1 MDNKLKTFK
10 NGFLEKL
17 KAFFSIY
24 ISVDKEARGDDL
36 YKRLNFAAKGLA
48 YGLMAFFLGR
58 TEIFFS
64 AAPFGA
70 ALLASAGRYAPFI
83 YIGLITS
90 SLFSVG
96 MAIPFFLMYSMGILL
111 RFIISYCLLEKK
123 KSPLFAEPASY
134 RALSAAVMMFM
145 MGVYRCISGGFLWYD
160 LFGTLIGMLT
170 APVLA
175 LLYYGV
181 FEKKHRFTSY
191 HDIGMAA
198 LMASCVFSVRDVKL
212 LGFSVCAVTAF
223 GIALYISKECGMLR
237 GGVAGLIA
245 GLSYNVFYAPLFSV
259 AGLISG
265 LFWKTGTLAATGAA
279 LVCGIIYGVYMDGFA
294 SLQALAPDLLAASLV
309 FSLLAR
315 LNILPRPILYSGS
328 GTIPDNY
335 ADRIAVAQKKD
346 ENSTLR
352 FKTMAS
358 AFTSLSKTFY
368 DLSNAQKRPE
378 FTVVR
383 ERCKACFES
392 YCQSCTRKVICW
404 DTQYEDTAEV
414 LTSLAS
420 RIYSGEVAD
429 VDRIPDYLAKRCA
442 HMNEMLS
449 DINKSYAKVL
459 EDALKSVKAEIFSI
473 DYAAMSALLEDAVKE
488 NAKEYEVD
496 DKLTAKLKGAA
507 RYLNFTS
514 SNMAVYGKRRKQII
528 AGGVDLARV
537 KLGVDEIR
545 RSFERVAGVPLT
557 SPDFSVEKGYITM
570 TMQSARVFSV
580 EAAKAT
586 SKKENEVINGDSIS
600 FFENGED
607 YFYSLLGDGMGSGRE
622 AALTSR
628 LATVYLDRM
637 LRSGNKKEQSIKML
651 NSFLRQKNQESFTT
665 VDLLEIDLLSGNAS
679 FLKSGAAP
687 SYVLRGTS
695 IFKISSNTMPVGI
708 TKELYA
714 EEVNFKL
721 EADDMIVMV
730 SDGISE
736 SFEDGLWLADLLT
749 HGVKPDAPLDDVCD
763 MILEEAK
770 RRNEERDDMTV
781 GVIKMRNAELGIGN

>member
-10 NGFLEKL
+10 DSFLEKL
-17 KAFFSIY
+17 KSFFSLY
-24 ISVDKEARGDDL
+24 ITVDKSVPKENIYR
-36 YKRLNFAAKGLA
+36 RLNFAAKGLSL
-48 YGLMAFFLGR
+48 GLMAFFLGR

-64 AAPFGA
+64 ASPFGA
-70 ALLASAGRYAPFI
+70 ALLSATGKYTPFI

-123 KSPLFAEPASY
+123 KSPLFAEPVQY
-134 RALSAAVMMFM
+134 RALSATVMMFM
-145 MGVYRCISGGFLWYD
+145 MGVYRCIAGGFLWYD
-160 LFGTLIGMLT
+160 LLGTLIGMLT
-170 APVLA
+170 APALT
-175 LLYYGV
+175 LLYCGV
-181 FEKKHRFTSY
+181 FIKKHRFTSW
-191 HDIGMAA
+191 HDLGMAS
-198 LMASCVFSVRDVKL
+198 LMASCVFSVRSVTL
-212 LGFSVCAVTAF
+212 LGFSISAIIAF

-245 GLSYNVFYAPLFSV
+245 GLAHNVFYAPLFSV

-265 LFWKTGTLAATGAA
+265 LFWKMGTMAATGVA
-279 LVCGIIYGVYMDGFA
+279 LFCGIIYGVYMDGFA
-294 SLQALAPDLLAASLV
+294 SLQALAPDLLAGSLI
-309 FSLLAR
+309 FALLAR
-315 LNILPRPILYSGS
+315 LGIMPRPILYSGGGS
-328 GTIPDNY
+328 LPDNY

-346 ENSTLR
+346 EGTTLR
-352 FKTMAS
+352 FKTMAA

-378 FTVVR
+378 FSVVR
-383 ERCKACFES
+383 DRCKGCFEKH
-392 YCQSCTRKVICW
+392 CKSCTRNVICW
-404 DTQYEDTAEV
+404 DTQYEDTAEA
-414 LTSLAS
+414 LTNLAS
-420 RIYSGEVAD
+420 SIYSGEVATK
-429 VDRIPDYLAKRCA
+429 DRFPEYLTKRCT
-442 HMNEMLS
+442 HIDEILS
-449 DINKSYAKVL
+449 DINKSYARVL
-459 EDALKSVKAEIFSI
+459 EDTMKSDKAEIFAI
-473 DYAAMSALLEDAVKE
+473 DYAAMSALLEDAIKE

-496 DKLTAKLKGAA
+496 EKLTAKLKSSA

-514 SNMAVYGKRRKQII
+514 SSMAVYGKRRKQII

-580 EAAKAT
+580 QSAKTT
-586 SKKENEVINGDSIS
+586 SQKEKELINGDSIS
-600 FFENGED
+600 FFENSED
-607 YFYSLLGDGMGSGRE
+607 YFYTLLGDGMGSGRE

-651 NSFLRQKNQESFTT
+651 NSFLRQKNHESFTT
-665 VDLLEIDLLSGNAS
+665 VDLLEIDLLSGKAS

-708 TKELYA
+708 TKELYS
-714 EEVNFKL
+714 EEVSFSL
-721 EADDMIVMV
+721 EEGDMIVMI

-736 SFEDGLWLADLLT
+736 SFEDGLWLADMLT
-749 HGVKPDAPLDDVCD
+749 HSIKPNTELDDICE
-763 MILEEAK
+763 MILDEAK
-770 RRNEERDDMTV
+770 LRNGERDDMTV
-781 GVIKMRNAELGIGN
+781 GIVKICK

>member
-10 NGFLEKL
+10 DGFSDKL
-17 KAFFSIY
+17 KSFL
-24 ISVDKEARGDDL
+24 SVYVTADGSVPKENVYR
-36 YKRLNFAAKGLA
+36 RLSFAAKGLIL
-48 YGLMAFFLGR
+48 GLIAFFSGR

-64 AAPFGA
+64 ASPFGA
-70 ALLASAGRYAPFI
+70 ALLCAAGKYAPFI

-96 MAIPFFLMYSMGILL
+96 LAIPFFLMYSMGILL

-123 KSPLFAEPASY
+123 KSPLFAEPVPY

-160 LFGTLIGMLT
+160 LFGTLIGMICAPALT
-170 APVLA
+170 
-175 LLYYGV
+175 LLYFGA
-181 FEKKHRFTSY
+181 FEKKHRFTSR
-191 HDIGMAA
+191 HDIGTAA
-198 LMASCVFSVRDVKL
+198 LMATCIFSVREVTL
-212 LGFSVCAVTAF
+212 LGFSVSAILAF

-245 GLSYNVFYAPLFSV
+245 GLAYNVFYAPLFSV

-294 SLQALAPDLLAASLV
+294 SLQALAPDLLAGSMI

-328 GTIPDNY
+328 GTLPDNY
-335 ADRIAVAQKKD
+335 ADRIAVAQKK
-346 ENSTLR
+346 EEGSTLR

-358 AFTSLSKTFY
+358 AFTSLSRTFY

-378 FTVVR
+378 FSVVR
-383 ERCKACFES
+383 DRCKSCFEEHCS
-392 YCQSCTRKVICW
+392 GCTRKVICW

-414 LTSLAS
+414 LTALAS
-420 RIYSGEVAD
+420 GIYSGEAATK
-429 VDRIPDYLAKRCA
+429 DRIPEYLTKRCP
-442 HMNEMLS
+442 HIDEILS

-459 EDALKSVKAEIFSI
+459 EDAIKNDKAEIFAI
-473 DYAAMSALLEDAVKE
+473 DYAAMSALLEDAIKE
-488 NAKEYEVD
+488 NSREYEVD
-496 DKLTAKLKGAA
+496 EKLTAKLKSSA

-514 SNMAVYGKRRKQII
+514 SSMAVYGKRRKQII

-570 TMQSARVFSV
+570 TMQSARVFSA

-586 SKKENEVINGDSIS
+586 SQKEDEVINGDSIS
-600 FFENGED
+600 FFENTED
-607 YFYSLLGDGMGSGRE
+607 YFYSLLGDGMGSGRD
-622 AALTSR
+622 AALASR

-651 NSFLRQKNQESFTT
+651 NSFLRQKNQECFTT

-687 SYVLRGTS
+687 SYVVRGTS

-749 HGVKPDAPLDDVCD
+749 HGIKPGTTLTDICD
-763 MILEEAK
+763 LILEEAK

-781 GVIKMRNAELGIGN
+781 GVIRVKSEK

>member
-10 NGFLEKL
+10 DTVLEKL
-17 KAFFSIY
+17 KAFFSLY
-24 ISVDKEARGDDL
+24 VTADNSAPKENVYR
-36 YKRLNFAAKGLA
+36 RLNFAARGL
-48 YGLMAFFLGR
+48 GLGVAAFFLGR

-64 AAPFGA
+64 ASPFGA
-70 ALLASAGRYAPFI
+70 ALMSATGRYTPFV

-96 MAIPFFLMYSMGILL
+96 TAIPLFLMYSMGILL

-123 KSPLFAEPASY
+123 RSPLFAEPVSY
-134 RALSAAVMMFM
+134 RALTSAVMMFM
-145 MGVYRCISGGFLWYD
+145 MGIYRCISGGFLWYD
-160 LFGTLIGMLT
+160 LFGTLIGMICAPLLT
-170 APVLA
+170 
-175 LLYYGV
+175 LLYYGA

-198 LMASCVFSVRDVKL
+198 LMASCIFSVREVTL
-212 LGFSVCAVTAF
+212 LGFSVSAIIAF

-245 GLSYNVFYAPLFSV
+245 GLAYNVFYAPLFSV

-265 LFWKTGTLAATGAA
+265 LFWKTGTMAATGSA
-279 LVCGIIYGVYMDGFA
+279 LLCGMIYGIYMDGFA
-294 SLQALAPDLLAASLV
+294 SLRDLTPDLLAGSLI
-309 FSLLAR
+309 FSLLAG

-328 GTIPDNY
+328 GSLPDNY
-335 ADRIAVAQKKD
+335 ADRIAVAQKK
-346 ENSTLR
+346 EEGSTMR

-358 AFTSLSKTFY
+358 AFTSLSRTFY
-368 DLSNAQKRPE
+368 DLSTAQKRPE
-378 FTVVR
+378 FSAVR
-383 ERCKACFES
+383 DRCKSCFEEH
-392 YCQSCTRKVICW
+392 CRGCTRNVICW

-414 LTSLAS
+414 LTGLAS
-420 RIYSGEVAD
+420 GIYAGEVATK
-429 VDRIPDYLAKRCA
+429 DRIPQYLTKRCSRID
-442 HMNEMLS
+442 EILS
-449 DINKSYAKVL
+449 DINKSYARIL
-459 EDALKSVKAEIFSI
+459 EEAIKNDKAEIFAI
-473 DYAAMSALLEDAVKE
+473 DYAAMSVLLEDAIKE
-488 NAKEYEVD
+488 NSKEYEVD
-496 DKLTAKLKGAA
+496 EALTAKLKSSA

-514 SNMAVYGKRRKQII
+514 SSMAVYGKRRKQII

-570 TMQSARVFSV
+570 TMQSARVFSA
-580 EAAKAT
+580 EAAKAA
-586 SKKENEVINGDSIS
+586 SQKENEVINGDSIS
-600 FFENGED
+600 FFENSED
-607 YFYSLLGDGMGSGRE
+607 YFYSLLGDGMGSGRD

-651 NSFLRQKNQESFTT
+651 NSFLRQKNRESFTT
-665 VDLLEIDLLSGNAS
+665 IDLLEIDLLSGNAS

-687 SYVLRGTS
+687 SYVVRGTS

-721 EADDMIVMV
+721 EAEDMIVMV

-749 HGVKPDAPLDDVCD
+749 HGVRPNTELDDICEL
-763 MILEEAK
+763 ILEEAK
-770 RRNEERDDMTV
+770 RRNDERDDMTV
-781 GVIKMRNAELGIGN
+781 GVIRVKSEK

>member
-10 NGFLEKL
+10 NGFFEKL
-17 KAFFSIY
+17 KGFF
-24 ISVDKEARGDDL
+24 AL
-36 YKRLNFAAKGLA
+36 YATAEKTAPGENVYRRLNFAAKGLTL
-48 YGLMAFFLGR
+48 GLMAFFLGR
-58 TEIFFS
+58 AEIFFS

-70 ALLASAGRYAPFI
+70 ALLCAAGKYTPFI

-96 MAIPFFLMYSMGILL
+96 MAIPLFLMYSMGILL

-123 KSPLFAEPASY
+123 KSPLFAEPVSY
-134 RALSAAVMMFM
+134 RALSASVMMFM

-160 LFGTLIGMLT
+160 LIGTLLGMLT
-170 APVLA
+170 APALT
-175 LLYYGV
+175 LLYFGV
-181 FEKKHRFTSY
+181 FEKKHRFTSR

-198 LMASCVFSVRDVKL
+198 LMASCIFSVREVTL
-212 LGFSVCAVTAF
+212 LGFSVSAILAF

-245 GLSYNVFYAPLFSV
+245 GLAYNVFYAPLFSV

-279 LVCGIIYGVYMDGFA
+279 LLCGIIYGVYMDGFA
-294 SLQALAPDLLAASLV
+294 SLQALAPDLLAGSMIFA
-309 FSLLAR
+309 LLAK

-328 GTIPDNY
+328 GTLPDNY
-335 ADRIAVAQKKD
+335 ADRIAVAQKK
-346 ENSTLR
+346 EESSTLR

-358 AFTSLSKTFY
+358 AFTSLSRTFY
-368 DLSNAQKRPE
+368 DLSNAQRRPE
-378 FTVVR
+378 FTAVR
-383 ERCKACFES
+383 DRCKSCFDEH
-392 YCQSCTRKVICW
+392 CGSCTRKVICW
-404 DTQYEDTAEV
+404 DTQYEDTARV

-420 RIYSGEVAD
+420 RIYSGESAAKENV
-429 VDRIPDYLAKRCA
+429 PEYLAKRCS
-442 HMNEMLS
+442 HIEEILHS
-449 DINKSYAKVL
+449 INQSYAKIL
-459 EDALKSVKAEIFSI
+459 EDAVKSDKAEIFAI
-473 DYAAMSALLEDAVKE
+473 DYAAMSALLEDAIKD

-496 DKLTAKLKGAA
+496 EKLTAKLKSSA

-514 SNMAVYGKRRKQII
+514 SSMAVYGKRRKQII

-557 SPDFSVEKGYITM
+557 SPDFAVEKGYITM
-570 TMQSARVFSV
+570 TMQSARVLSA
-580 EAAKAT
+580 EAAKA
-586 SKKENEVINGDSIS
+586 SCQKENEAINGDSIS
-600 FFENGED
+600 FFENSED
-607 YFYSLLGDGMGSGRE
+607 YFYTLLGDGMGSGKE

-628 LATVYLDRM
+628 LANVYLDRM

-651 NSFLRQKNQESFTT
+651 NSFLRQKNQECFTT
-665 VDLLEIDLLSGNAS
+665 VDLLEVDLLSGNAS

-687 SYVLRGTS
+687 SYVVRGTS

-714 EEVNFKL
+714 EEVSFKL
-721 EADDMIVMV
+721 EAEDMIVMV
-730 SDGISE
+730 SDGIAE

-749 HGVKPDAPLDDVCD
+749 HGIKPNTTLTDVCEL
-763 MILEEAK
+763 ILEEAK
-770 RRNEERDDMTV
+770 RRNDERDDMTV
-781 GVIKMRNAELGIGN
+781 GVIRVKSEK

>member
-1 MDNKLKTFK
+1 MDNKLK
-10 NGFLEKL
+10 GFRISFWDKL
-17 KAFFSIY
+17 KSFFSAY
-24 ISVDKEARGDDL
+24 VTVDRSAPKEDILR
-36 YKRLNFAAKGLA
+36 RLNFAAKGLA
-48 YGLMAFFLGR
+48 LGLMAFFLGR

-70 ALLASAGRYAPFI
+70 ALLASAGRYTPFI

-96 MAIPFFLMYSMGILL
+96 MAIPLFLMYSMGILL

-123 KSPLFAEPASY
+123 KSPLFAEPVSY
-134 RALSAAVMMFM
+134 RALTAAVMMFM

-170 APVLA
+170 APALA

-191 HDIGMAA
+191 HDLGMAA
-198 LMASCVFSVRDVKL
+198 LMASCVFSVREVTV
-212 LGFSVCAVTAF
+212 LGFSVSAIIAF

-245 GLSYNVFYAPLFSV
+245 GLAYNVFYAPLFSV

-265 LFWKTGTLAATGAA
+265 LFWKTGTIAATGAA
-279 LVCGIIYGVYMDGFA
+279 LVCGIIYGVYMDGFS
-294 SLQALAPDLLAASLV
+294 SLQALAPDLLAASLI
-309 FSLLAR
+309 FTLLAR
-315 LNILPRPILYSGS
+315 LNVLPRPILYSGS
-328 GTIPDNY
+328 GTLPDNY
-335 ADRIAVAQKKD
+335 ADRIAVAQKK
-346 ENSTLR
+346 EEGSTLR

-358 AFTSLSKTFY
+358 AFTSLSRTFY
-368 DLSNAQKRPE
+368 DLSNAQKRPD
-378 FTVVR
+378 FSVVR
-383 ERCKACFES
+383 DRCKSCFEEH
-392 YCQSCTRKVICW
+392 CRGCTRKVICW

-414 LTSLAS
+414 LTNLAS
-420 RIYSGEVAD
+420 RIYSGEVAAKD
-429 VDRIPDYLAKRCA
+429 NIPEYLAKRCSRID
-442 HMNEMLS
+442 EILS
-449 DINKSYAKVL
+449 DINKSYARVL
-459 EDALKSVKAEIFSI
+459 EDAMKSDKAEIFAI
-473 DYAAMSALLEDAVKE
+473 DYAAMSALLEDAIKE

-496 DKLTAKLKGAA
+496 EKLTAKLKGSA

-580 EAAKAT
+580 ESAKAT
-586 SKKENEVINGDSIS
+586 SQKENEVINGDSIS
-600 FFENGED
+600 FFENSED
-607 YFYSLLGDGMGSGRE
+607 YFYTLLGDGMGSGRE

-665 VDLLEIDLLSGNAS
+665 IDLLEIDLLSGNAS

-714 EEVNFKL
+714 EEVSFAL
-721 EADDMIVMV
+721 EEGDMIVMV

-736 SFEDGLWLADLLT
+736 SFEDGLWLADMLT
-749 HGVKPDAPLDDVCD
+749 NSVKPTAELADVCE

-770 RRNEERDDMTV
+770 RRNDERDDMTV
-781 GVIKMRNAELGIGN
+781 GIVKIRNS

>member
-10 NGFLEKL
+10 DSLLEKL
-17 KAFFSIY
+17 KSFFSLY
-24 ISVDKEARGDDL
+24 MTVDKSSPKEDIYR
-36 YKRLNFAAKGLA
+36 RLNFAAKGLSL
-48 YGLMAFFLGR
+48 GTMAFFLGR

-64 AAPFGA
+64 ASPFGA
-70 ALLASAGRYAPFI
+70 ALLSAAGKYTPFI

-123 KSPLFAEPASY
+123 KSPLFAEPVSY
-134 RALSAAVMMFM
+134 RALCAAVMMFM

-160 LFGTLIGMLT
+160 LIGTLLGMLT
-170 APVLA
+170 APALT
-175 LLYYGV
+175 LLYFGV

-198 LMASCVFSVRDVKL
+198 LMASCVFSVRDVTL
-212 LGFSVCAVTAF
+212 LGFSVSAIIAF

-245 GLSYNVFYAPLFSV
+245 GLAYNVFYAPLFSV

-265 LFWKTGTLAATGAA
+265 LFWKTGTMAATGAA
-279 LVCGIIYGVYMDGFA
+279 LLCGIIYGIYMDGFA
-294 SLQALAPDLLAASLV
+294 SLQALAPDLLAGSLI
-309 FSLLAR
+309 FTLLAR

-328 GTIPDNY
+328 GTLPDNY
-335 ADRIAVAQKKD
+335 ADRIAVAKKK
-346 ENSTLR
+346 EEGSTMR

-358 AFTSLSKTFY
+358 AFTSLSRTFY

-378 FTVVR
+378 FSVVR
-383 ERCKACFES
+383 DRCKSCFEEH
-392 YCQSCTRKVICW
+392 CRGCTRRVICW

-414 LTSLAS
+414 LTALAS
-420 RIYSGEVAD
+420 RIYSGEVATT
-429 VDRIPDYLAKRCA
+429 DRIPEYLAKRCS
-442 HMNEMLS
+442 HIDGILS
-449 DINKSYAKVL
+449 SINQSYARVL
-459 EDALKSVKAEIFSI
+459 EDAMKSDKAEIFAI
-473 DYAAMSALLEDAVKE
+473 DYAAMSALLEDAIKE
-488 NAKEYEVD
+488 NAREYEVD
-496 DKLTAKLKGAA
+496 EKLTAKLKGSA

-545 RSFERVAGVPLT
+545 RSFERVVGSPLT

-570 TMQSARVFSV
+570 TMQSARIFSV
-580 EAAKAT
+580 QSAKAT
-586 SKKENEVINGDSIS
+586 SQKENEVINGDSIS
-600 FFENGED
+600 FFENSED
-607 YFYSLLGDGMGSGRE
+607 YFYTLLGDGMGSGRD

-665 VDLLEIDLLSGNAS
+665 IDLLEIDLLSGNAS

-714 EEVNFKL
+714 EEVNFSL
-721 EADDMIVMV
+721 EAGDMIVMV

-749 HGVKPDAPLDDVCD
+749 HGIKPNTELTDICEL
-763 MILEEAK
+763 ILEEAK
-770 RRNEERDDMTV
+770 RRNDDKDDMTV
-781 GVIKMRNAELGIGN
+781 GVIKVRSEK